1 MGILM
6 GAFYKKHN
14 MMFLIFFCSSF
25 LSTFREIQHM
35 SDYID
40 SKDQAIV
47 SLLQKD
53 GRMSVQSLA
62 AAVGLTRATITK
74 RIDNLESTGV
84 ITGYSAIVRKDF
96 FHKKIRGWVMVS
108 TIANSEE
115 NVISGMKMIP
125 QVNKIYTTNGR
136 WDLAVEIRAADLESF
151 DTTLTS
157 IRKLDG
163 IETTETNLLLSSRI
177 S

>member
-1 MGILM
+1 
-6 GAFYKKHN
+6 
-14 MMFLIFFCSSF
+14 
-25 LSTFREIQHM
+25 
-35 SDYID
+35 
-40 SKDQAIV
+40 
-47 SLLQKD
+47 
-53 GRMSVQSLA
+53 
-62 AAVGLTRATITK
+62 
-74 RIDNLESTGV
+74 
-84 ITGYSAIVRKDF
+84 
-96 FHKKIRGWVMVS
+96 MVS

-115 NVISGMKMIP
+115 NVISGMKMIS

-163 IETTETNLLLSSRI
+163 IEATETNLLLSSRI